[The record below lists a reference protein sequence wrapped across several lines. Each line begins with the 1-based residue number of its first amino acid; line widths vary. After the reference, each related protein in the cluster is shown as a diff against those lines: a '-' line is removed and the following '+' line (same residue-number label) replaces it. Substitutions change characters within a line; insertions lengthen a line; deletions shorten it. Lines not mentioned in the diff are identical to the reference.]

1 MRSRRIPLL
10 GLLLI
15 VTVML
20 AACGGTT
27 SNTDEP
33 LKSAGVLR
41 VGTEG
46 VYSPFSYHDTATN
59 QLVGYDVDVARAV
72 GDKLGVRVEFVETP
86 WDSIFAALEANRFD
100 VVANEV
106 TISPERQAK
115 YDLSQPYSI
124 GEGVIVTRADDN
136 SIKSLADLKGKVAA
150 ENATSNWSEIA
161 RKAGARVEAVEGFTQ
176 AIKLLNQ
183 GRVDVVVNDSIAVY
197 AYLAETNDKSVKI
210 AGNVGEKSEQ
220 GFAARKDSGLL
231 PELNTALDELRADGT
246 LAAISQK
253 YLKANASG
261 APAEGAPAPRSTW
274 QLIADNLWPL
284 AKAALTMTIPLTII
298 SFIIGLV
305 IALAVALARL
315 SPNMVLSNIARFY
328 ISIIRGT
335 PLLVQLF
342 IVFFALPEF
351 GVKIDPFPAAVIAF
365 SLNVGGYAA
374 EIIRS
379 AIQSIPKG
387 QWEAAETIGLN
398 YTGTLRRI
406 ILPQAARVAV
416 PPLSNTLISLVKDT
430 SLASTILVTELLR
443 QAQIIAAPTF
453 EFFALYGTAAIY
465 YWVICLVLSFGQS
478 RLERRL
484 ERHVAR

>member
-1 MRSRRIPLL
+1 
-10 GLLLI
+10 
-15 VTVML
+15 ML

-27 SNTDEP
+27 GNTDEP

-136 SIKSLADLKGKVAA
+136 SIKTLADLKGKVAA

-197 AYLAETNDKSVKI
+197 AYLAETNDTSVKI
-210 AGNVGEKSEQ
+210 AGTVGEKSEQ

-274 QLIADNLWPL
+274 KLIADNLWPL

-298 SFIIGLV
+298 SFAIGLV

-315 SPNMVLSNIARFY
+315 SPNAVLSNIARFY

-443 QAQIIAAPTF
+443 QAQIVAAPTF